1 MSEFWRDGR
10 LLIIRAHGFSCPR
23 SNSKSWKTGPQG
35 HQAGEIGR
43 KLMIVFLDIIR
54 LRNVFLG
61 VPRTRQLGITT
72 VSCEHHLFAFL
83 HAIILDRKLNGKSQL
98 ENLVML
104 DAATPQHSTF
114 RRCNLNVF
122 RTFTECSAPTDLR
135 MTITNHANSTR
146 SHRADGSGL

>member
-1 MSEFWRDGR
+1 MPKIKFKKLENRS
-10 LLIIRAHGFSCPR
+10 PR
-23 SNSKSWKTGPQG
+23 

-114 RRCNLNVF
+114 RRCNLNAF

-135 MTITNHANSTR
+135 MTITNHGNSTW